1 MTMHGRVNKSAK
13 LYGTL
18 VKQVSATASERGM
31 SRLRLATESGI
42 AEERL
47 SLILG
52 GHAREVT
59 LRELAGLSVALDVS
73 LTALLADS

>member
-1 MTMHGRVNKSAK
+1 MTMHGRVNKSAS

-18 VKQVSATASERGM
+18 VKQVITTASERGM
-31 SRLRLATESGI
+31 SEPRLATDSGI

-47 SLILG
+47 TSILAG
-52 GHAREVT
+52 QAQEVT
-59 LRELAGLSVALDVS
+59 LRELAGLSLALGVS